1 MHVCVCVGGVAV
13 GLEDQLPLSPRGPHV
28 VGRDRPF
35 RSLSLVAVMKGL
47 SPHIRYLQKCGFFQ
61 IPKLISMTKLLG
73 REDEG
78 LAFAEQS
85 SSCNDD

>member
-1 MHVCVCVGGVAV
+1 MWGLLELGTQDPSCQGDHTAWGETAPFKASVNGV
-13 GLEDQLPLSPRGPHV
+13 P
-28 VGRDRPF
+28 
-35 RSLSLVAVMKGL
+35 VAVMKGL

-85 SSCNDD
+85 SSCNED